1 MIWDGGMRLITN
13 DTELSQAIGKDMEK
27 VVKKVSNY
35 LVNQTRMSVEE
46 KVYRAWP
53 ETKWYDRLEGKG
65 GFLGSWD
72 DEISPFDGTSVV
84 AKIFSNPQ
92 RMIYNGTKF
101 QHGNDFTDR
110 RQNLAEYIAEGTH
123 YDWLGDSP
131 NDNSFARDY
140 WTPVLEQL
148 QDGSVEQV
156 LDNSMKSI
164 GLNFTK
170 G

>member
-1 MIWDGGMRLITN
+1 MTIINN
-13 DTELSQAIGKDMEK
+13 DNELSQAIGKDMEK
-27 VVKKVSNY
+27 ALKVVSNY

-46 KVYRAWP
+46 KVYYAWP
-53 ETKWYDRLEGKG
+53 ATKWYDRLEGKG

-72 DEISPFDGTSVV
+72 SEISPFDGTSVKS
-84 AKIFSNPQ
+84 KIFSNPEK
-92 RMIYNGTKF
+92 MVYNGSKF

-110 RQNLAEYIAEGTH
+110 RKDLAEYIAEGTH

-131 NDNSFARDY
+131 NDTSFARDY

-148 QDGSVEQV
+148 DDGSVERV
-156 LDNSMKSI
+156 LENSMKSLKI
-164 GLNFTK
+164 NFTK